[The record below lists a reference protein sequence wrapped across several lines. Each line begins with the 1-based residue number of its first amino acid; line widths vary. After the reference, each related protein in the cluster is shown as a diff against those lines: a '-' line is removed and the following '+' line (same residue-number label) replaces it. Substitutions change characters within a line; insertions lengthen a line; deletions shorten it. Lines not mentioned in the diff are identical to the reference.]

1 MLDIWVLLQ
10 CLLLLCLSYCS
21 EYSRASL
28 LSLSAHGERAVD
40 HSHQGNALTFPCP
53 HRHYRKSGTCI
64 PCTNCHS
71 QGLDILSPCSQ
82 SQDEICRIPPVYG
95 LTQIYKSSKR
105 ATPGPTHRV
114 RQKVLSSGYVR
125 DGSIE
130 KLRNA
135 FFFRGTEEESS
146 DLENGRIK
154 YEEDDSAKKDSLHSD
169 LEVIEKELL
178 REKAVENEF
187 KLMMESTTTTK
198 VPRRKYS
205 KELRRR
211 RKKKNKSSTRKGS
224 TTTSTTTT
232 MTTTPTTTPPPTTTT
247 TASTTTTSK
256 TTTTTNYHQVFREQV
271 FGQIVEESH
280 SDSQISHI
288 HPLEDL
294 VTQEEVQKH
303 SSLGRKHS
311 SEGIPSSVLRPS
323 KKVLGVS
330 TKTWTII
337 GSLIGAITFIVI
349 CITLGLRKAY
359 SVQTFKILDNRGSSV
374 NNNNSGANANSHSIY
389 GPPSMDTY
397 VQSLVSSRTSSFH
410 RSTESRLTSTSTIP
424 ISPNNS
430 SPSSPNNRPS
440 GTPPVGSSPRASL
453 TYVDSN
459 GRTNIRKGVM
469 SLSHQGST
477 LARELPV

>member
-280 SDSQISHI
+280 SDSQIRNI

-311 SEGIPSSVLRPS
+311 SEG
-323 KKVLGVS
+323 
-330 TKTWTII
+330 
-337 GSLIGAITFIVI
+337 
-349 CITLGLRKAY
+349 LRKAY
-359 SVQTFKILDNRGSSV
+359 SVQTFKILDNRAGSSV

>member
-280 SDSQISHI
+280 SDSQIRNI

-311 SEGIPSSVLRPS
+311 SE
-323 KKVLGVS
+323 
-330 TKTWTII
+330 
-337 GSLIGAITFIVI
+337 
-349 CITLGLRKAY
+349 GLRKAY